1 MGLNDAQALG
11 LHLRQ
16 TREAKELT
24 LEEAERALRIRQRL
38 LESFELGDFSSP
50 ELSPI
55 QVRGFLRNYAQ
66 YLGLDPDEVIERLDA
81 ANSDTDR
88 GSSVLRGRSSPKRDT
103 ATHKA
108 AAAPRAAEP
117 TPQSAAKAGP
127 RTAPPERKGP
137 VILVWLLRLL
147 VAVAAFAI
155 IIFVVSQL
163 VGTQGDPG
171 EPEATAISR
180 NILGL
185 LPPTQTNTPQPTA
198 TLRAAVTQAP
208 ISNYSGRGLLAEIT
222 LSQRAWLQIRADE
235 LEQFTGIARPG
246 DRFAIEAVDNISVLA
261 SNAEGLDVIFNGQP
275 QPSFGGRGQRVDI
288 TFRADGIQVESGPG
302 FAPTPVESPTPLPTP
317 TDPAGALI
325 AQLTPT
331 ETPGP
336 SPTPSD
342 TPTQTLT
349 PSITPTPSDTPTPT
363 LTPTPSDTPTI
374 SPTPSNTPT
383 VTRTPSPTLTPSPTR
398 TPTLTLTPSPT
409 RTPTQTLTPSPTAN
423 LPPREPAQA
432 TPTKGPPG

>member
-24 LEEAERALRIRQRL
+24 LEQAERALHIRQRL
-38 LESFELGDFSSP
+38 LESFELGEFASP
-50 ELSPI
+50 ELSSI

-66 YLGLDPDEVIERLDA
+66 YLGLDPDEVIEHLDA
-81 ANSDTDR
+81 ANSESDR
-88 GSSVLRGRSSPKRDT
+88 RSSVLRGRSPGKRDT
-103 ATHKA
+103 APQKA
-108 AAAPRAAEP
+108 VAVPRSPEPPPPTAPRPAPKA
-117 TPQSAAKAGP
+117 TPD
-127 RTAPPERKGP
+127 ERKGAGA
-137 VILVWLLRLL
+137 LGWLLRLL
-147 VAVAAFAI
+147 VAAAALAI
-155 IIFVVSQL
+155 IAFVILQL
-163 VGTQGDPG
+163 ITPQSGSDDP
-171 EPEATAISR
+171 EPTTISR
-180 NILGL
+180 DILGM
-185 LPPTQTNTPQPTA
+185 LPPTQTHTPQPTA
-198 TLRAAVTQAP
+198 TLRSAATQAP
-208 ISNYSGRGLLAEIT
+208 ISSYSGRGLLAEIT
-222 LSQRAWLQIRADE
+222 MAQRAWLTITADG
-235 LEQFTGIARPG
+235 LEQYTGIARPG
-246 DRFAIEAVDNISVLA
+246 DRFAIEAVDNIHILS

-275 QPSFGGRGQRVDI
+275 QASFGGRGQRVDI
-288 TFRADGIQVESGPG
+288 TFRAEGIQVESGPG

-342 TPTQTLT
+342 TPTMTLT

-374 SPTPSNTPT
+374 TPTPSNTPT

-398 TPTLTLTPSPT
+398 TPTATLTPT
-409 RTPTQTLTPSPTAN
+409 NTLTPSPTAN
-423 LPPREPAQA
+423 LPPRQPAQA